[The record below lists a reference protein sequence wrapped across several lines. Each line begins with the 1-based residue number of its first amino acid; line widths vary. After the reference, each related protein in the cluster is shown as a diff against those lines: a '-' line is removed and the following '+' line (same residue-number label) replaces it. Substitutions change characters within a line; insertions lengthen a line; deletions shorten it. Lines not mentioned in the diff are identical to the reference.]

1 MHFQVDRMNEEGLS
15 GLVQRVSALSYGYEG
30 RLELHLIGAF
40 ADPKGVA
47 AALVHSALSKPFI
60 LEQRQEKGKMLESE
74 PEKVYFLY
82 SCIRKPYKCFE
93 NDVSIDPN

>member
-1 MHFQVDRMNEEGLS
+1 MLVYWQVDRMNEEGVS

-47 AALVHSALSKPFI
+47 AALVHSALSKTFI
-60 LEQRQEKGKMLESE
+60 VYIKTSRKICDSQGKRMAMDKYGSL
-74 PEKVYFLY
+74 F
-82 SCIRKPYKCFE
+82 
-93 NDVSIDPN
+93 

>member
-1 MHFQVDRMNEEGLS
+1 MNEEGLS

-47 AALVHSALSKPFI
+47 AALVHSALSKTFI
-60 LEQRQEKGKMLESE
+60 
-74 PEKVYFLY
+74 
-82 SCIRKPYKCFE
+82 I
-93 NDVSIDPN
+93 

>member
-1 MHFQVDRMNEEGLS
+1 MPFFCIANYLVTWMHEQVDRMNEEGLS

-60 LEQRQEKGKMLESE
+60 
-74 PEKVYFLY
+74 
-82 SCIRKPYKCFE
+82 
-93 NDVSIDPN
+93 

>member
-1 MHFQVDRMNEEGLS
+1 MNEEGLS

-60 LEQRQEKGKMLESE
+60 L
-74 PEKVYFLY
+74 
-82 SCIRKPYKCFE
+82 
-93 NDVSIDPN
+93 

>member
-1 MHFQVDRMNEEGLS
+1 MNEEGLS

-60 LEQRQEKGKMLESE
+60 LQQRKEQG
-74 PEKVYFLY
+74 
-82 SCIRKPYKCFE
+82 E
-93 NDVSIDPN
+93 NA

>member
-1 MHFQVDRMNEEGLS
+1 MPFFCIANYLVTWMHEQVDRMNEEGLS

-60 LEQRQEKGKMLESE
+60 LQQRKEQG
-74 PEKVYFLY
+74 
-82 SCIRKPYKCFE
+82 E
-93 NDVSIDPN
+93 NA

>member
-1 MHFQVDRMNEEGLS
+1 MNEEGLS

-47 AALVHSALSKPFI
+47 AALVHSALSKLFI
-60 LEQRQEKGKMLESE
+60 
-74 PEKVYFLY
+74 
-82 SCIRKPYKCFE
+82 I
-93 NDVSIDPN
+93 